1 MKKPVLISS
10 LTLMAV
16 WVIAAAAVNKSLL
29 PDPWTVI
36 YTFFIE
42 LPHGL
47 GWHILISSWRI
58 LASMAIASLIA
69 VPLGLWLGQNR
80 KWDKFVYPL
89 VYTTY
94 PIPKI
99 ALLPV
104 IILFLGIGDFSKIF
118 LISLILF
125 FQVLVIVRDASRNI
139 PAEYILSLR
148 SLGAN
153 RKQLLRFVYWPACL
167 PAMLTALRLNVA
179 VSIAVLYLAESFATN
194 SGLGFYIMDTW
205 QKLQYSRMYA
215 GVMAMSLVGALAFII
230 LGEIE
235 NRLCRWTQVGKRIT
249 NDQEN
254 LKSQTTH
261 KKITTNIWG
270 KDA

>member
-1 MKKPVLISS
+1 MKKPVLISVLVLIS
-10 LTLMAV
+10 V
-16 WVIAAAAVNKSLL
+16 WAIFSVVVNKPLL
-29 PDPWTVI
+29 PSPWLVI
-36 YTFFIE
+36 YTFFVE
-42 LPHGL
+42 LPRGL
-47 GWHILISSWRI
+47 GFHILVSGWRI
-58 LASMAIASLIA
+58 LASMVVATALG

-80 KWDKFVYPL
+80 GWDKFVYPL

-104 IILFLGIGDFSKIF
+104 IILFMGIGDFSKIF

-179 VSIAVLYLAESFATN
+179 VSIAVLYLAESFATS

-205 QKLQYSRMYA
+205 QRLAYPRMYA
-215 GVMAMSLVGALAFII
+215 GVLAMSLVGALAFVI
-230 LGEIE
+230 LAEIE
-235 NRLCRWTQVGKRIT
+235 RRLCRWTQVGKIRAG
-249 NDQEN
+249 
-254 LKSQTTH
+254 L
-261 KKITTNIWG
+261 NIIFVWS
-270 KDA
+270 

>member
-10 LTLMAV
+10 LALLAV
-16 WVIAAAAVNKSLL
+16 WAIAALAVDKPML
-29 PDPWTVI
+29 PAPWTVI
-36 YTFFIE
+36 YAFIIE
-42 LPHGL
+42 LPRGL
-47 GWHILISSWRI
+47 GWHILVSGWRI
-58 LASMAIASLIA
+58 LASMAVASVIA

-80 KWDKFVYPL
+80 QWDKFVYPL

-104 IILFLGIGDFSKIF
+104 IILFMGIGDFSKIF

-153 RKQLLRFVYWPACL
+153 RQQLLRFVYWPACL

-205 QKLQYSRMYA
+205 QKLAYPRMYA
-215 GVMAMSLVGALAFII
+215 GVLAMSLLGALAFII
-230 LGEIE
+230 LSEIE
-235 NRLCRWTQVGKRIT
+235 NRLCRWTQVGKQKQET
-249 NDQEN
+249 NNQ
-254 LKSQTTH
+254 
-261 KKITTNIWG
+261 
-270 KDA
+270 